1 MLTEIIGFFIPPLPD
16 GNNEYQRRVRLIT
29 YALFITA
36 LFSLFYVGVSWLS
49 GYTMGVVIMLCG
61 FFVFFALLFL
71 LKFGI
76 NIYVIAN
83 VFGFIGILSI
93 AGSVYFSG
101 GAMSPVLPWF
111 ATTPIVILLLAGKKS
126 GSVWAVVALL
136 CMVIFSMLNHNGYVF
151 PQVFSP
157 KEITFYLSCY
167 AGLVLIIYFISIV
180 FENLRIRAF
189 NAVSAQKDELQQAL
203 LELKSTQ
210 AQLIQSEKMASLGE
224 LTAGIAHEIQ
234 NPLNFVNNFSEVNNE
249 LIEELKSRKS
259 QDKDSMHKD
268 DDDILNTI
276 FKNNEKI
283 VLHGRRAEAIV
294 KAMLQHSRK
303 SAGGKEATDIN
314 ALCDEYLQLSY
325 QAMRAKNNAFHV
337 DIKTDFDE
345 TIGNI
350 NIIPEDFGRAL
361 LNLFNNAFYA
371 VMERQKAEGEG
382 QKTLNPTPSTLH
394 LKYEPMISI
403 KTKKLNG
410 NIEIRVTD
418 NGPGISHDIIDK
430 IFQPFFTTKPP
441 GEGTGLGLSLAYD
454 IITREHNGI
463 IKANSLAAQPGSEG
477 GTSFIIELPV

>member
-1 MLTEIIGFFIPPLPD
+1 
-16 GNNEYQRRVRLIT
+16 
-29 YALFITA
+29 
-36 LFSLFYVGVSWLS
+36 
-49 GYTMGVVIMLCG
+49 
-61 FFVFFALLFL
+61 
-71 LKFGI
+71 
-76 NIYVIAN
+76 
-83 VFGFIGILSI
+83 
-93 AGSVYFSG
+93 
-101 GAMSPVLPWF
+101 
-111 ATTPIVILLLAGKKS
+111 
-126 GSVWAVVALL
+126 
-136 CMVIFSMLNHNGYVF
+136 
-151 PQVFSP
+151 
-157 KEITFYLSCY
+157 
-167 AGLVLIIYFISIV
+167 LIIYFISIV

-314 ALCDEYLQLSY
+314 VLCDEYLQLSY